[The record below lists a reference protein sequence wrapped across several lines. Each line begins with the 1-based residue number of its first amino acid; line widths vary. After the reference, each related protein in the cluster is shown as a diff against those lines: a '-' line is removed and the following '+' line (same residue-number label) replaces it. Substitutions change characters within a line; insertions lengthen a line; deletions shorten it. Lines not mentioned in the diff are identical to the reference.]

1 MKSNSEIKYL
11 IVLSISYITTLLFIY
26 AATSKVIDFENFQ
39 VQIGQ
44 SPMLSAFASYLAYA
58 VPVVELGISIL
69 LINSRRRMM
78 GLVLSFSLM
87 VMFTA
92 YIYIILNYS
101 SFVPCSCGGL
111 LEELS
116 WNQHI
121 IFNLVFVALTA
132 IGIYCTESVSV
143 LFKNGIRK
151 STVII
156 TVALLSYYLV
166 YSLFLWSEK
175 IMQYQNT
182 FIRRFPHFPAVL
194 QKEVQLSS
202 DNYYFAGGD
211 TNKLYL
217 GDFTAPLKIL
227 EITKDGYQKRISV
240 NINHKNIPFTSIQI
254 KINPPDFFLVDGN
267 VPAVFHG
274 NIIDWHAK
282 YKMKGKSFF
291 STVEPVNASSLLMR
305 ATLKSTRTNALG
317 RIDLKDSINVS
328 FAPNLIQKQLDG
340 VFDTDGQLHYDK
352 YDKQVVYV
360 YSYRNEYIVADSRLN
375 LIHRGNTIDT
385 ISQAKLKVV
394 TVQSNGETKLAAPPL
409 IVNKTS
415 ALHRN
420 LLFVNSQLAGQ
431 FESLEMWRNASIID
445 VYDVNTKK
453 YIFSFYIYDINKK
466 KVKNLFVM
474 GNLLYALIEDKLVVY
489 KLSTSITKNYKLN
502 I

>member
-11 IVLSISYITTLLFIY
+11 IVTSISYITTLLFIY

-58 VPVVELGISIL
+58 VPLVELGISIL
-69 LINSRRRMM
+69 LINSRWRTM

-202 DNYYFAGGD
+202 DNFYFAGGMN
-211 TNKLYL
+211 NKIYL
-217 GDFTAPLKIL
+217 GDYSAPLKVVEL
-227 EITKDGYQKRISV
+227 DAEGDLK
-240 NINHKNIPFTSIQI
+240 NHSIQLNRKNLPFTSIQV
-254 KINPPDFFLVDGN
+254 KVVGTHFFLVDGN
-267 VPAVFHG
+267 VPAVFRG
-274 NIIDWHAK
+274 KIKDWNAK
-282 YKMKGKSFF
+282 FIMKGKSYF
-291 STVEPVNASSLLMR
+291 SFIQPIDSTTLVFR
-305 ATLKSTRTNALG
+305 ATLNSTKTNTLG
-317 RIDLKDSINVS
+317 RITISDTNYLKFN
-328 FAPNLIQKQLDG
+328 PQLIQKQIDG
-340 VFDTDGQLHYDK
+340 VFDTDGQLFFDTNSERLLY
-352 YDKQVVYV
+352 VYV
-360 YSYRNEYIVADSRLN
+360 YRNEYIVADADLN

-385 ISQAKLKVV
+385 VSRAKLNVVKVK
-394 TVQSNGETKLAAPPL
+394 SNGETKLASPPL
-409 IVNKTS
+409 VVNKAS
-415 ALHRN
+415 SVHKN
-420 LLFVNSQLAGQ
+420 LLFINSQLPGQ
-431 FESLEMWRNASIID
+431 YENLEMWKNASIID
-445 VYDVNTKK
+445 IYDISTKK
-453 YIFSFYIYDINKK
+453 YIFSFYIYNLGKK
-466 KVKNLFVM
+466 KLTNFYVN
-474 GNLLYALIEDKLVVY
+474 GNNLYALIDNKIVIYSLRQ
-489 KLSTSITKNYKLN
+489 SITENYKN
-502 I
+502 

>member
-11 IVLSISYITTLLFIY
+11 IVTSISYITTLLFIY

-39 VQIGQ
+39 VQLGQ

-58 VPVVELGISIL
+58 VPLVELGISIL
-69 LINSRRRMM
+69 LINSRWRTM

-202 DNYYFAGGD
+202 DNFYFAGGMN
-211 TNKLYL
+211 NKIYL
-217 GDFTAPLKIL
+217 GDYSAPLKVVEL
-227 EITKDGYQKRISV
+227 DAEGDLK
-240 NINHKNIPFTSIQI
+240 NHSIQLNRKNLPFTSIQV
-254 KINPPDFFLVDGN
+254 KVVGTHFFLVDGN
-267 VPAVFHG
+267 VPAVFRG
-274 NIIDWHAK
+274 KIKDWNAK
-282 YKMKGKSFF
+282 FIMKGKSYF
-291 STVEPVNASSLLMR
+291 SFIQPIDSTTLVFR
-305 ATLKSTRTNALG
+305 ATLNSTKTNTLG
-317 RIDLKDSINVS
+317 RITISDTNYLKFN
-328 FAPNLIQKQLDG
+328 PQLIQKQIDG
-340 VFDTDGQLHYDK
+340 VFDTDGQLFFDTNSERLLY
-352 YDKQVVYV
+352 VYV
-360 YSYRNEYIVADSRLN
+360 YRNE
-375 LIHRGNTIDT
+375 
-385 ISQAKLKVV
+385 
-394 TVQSNGETKLAAPPL
+394 
-409 IVNKTS
+409 
-415 ALHRN
+415 
-420 LLFVNSQLAGQ
+420 
-431 FESLEMWRNASIID
+431 
-445 VYDVNTKK
+445 
-453 YIFSFYIYDINKK
+453 
-466 KVKNLFVM
+466 
-474 GNLLYALIEDKLVVY
+474 
-489 KLSTSITKNYKLN
+489 
-502 I
+502 